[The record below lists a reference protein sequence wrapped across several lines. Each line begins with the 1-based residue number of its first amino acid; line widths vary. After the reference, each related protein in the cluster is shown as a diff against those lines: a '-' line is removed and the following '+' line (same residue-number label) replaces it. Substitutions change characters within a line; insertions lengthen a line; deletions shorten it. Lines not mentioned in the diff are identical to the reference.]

1 MTNYLIFGASRGLG
15 ALFSRELPKAGDTVW
30 VVSRSEPFLDEAD
43 GVERI
48 WIPADLSMRG
58 TGTLIA
64 QKYGD
69 EPLDVCLYNA
79 GIWEEDAFSEQYDY
93 EKVNDE
99 ETERIIAINLTSAII
114 SVQKLLPNLRR
125 SKNAKIIFTGS
136 VNGLDNSRQPEV
148 AYNAS
153 KFGLRGVTHAL
164 REVVRK
170 DRISVTCV
178 NLGSAAAT
186 KDEMEADANARSM
199 VSPDDLIA
207 VMRCIISLS
216 NASCVKEI
224 DLLAMADGV

>member
-15 ALFSRELPKAGDTVW
+15 ALFSRELPNAGDTVW
-30 VVSRSEPFLDEAD
+30 IVSRSEPYLDELD
-43 GVERI
+43 GVVRV

-58 TGTLIA
+58 TGSMIA

-69 EPLDVCLYNA
+69 APLDVCLYNA
-79 GIWEEDAFSEQYDY
+79 GIWEDDAFGDSYDY
-93 EKVNDE
+93 EKVKDE
-99 ETERIIAINLTSAII
+99 DTERIIAINLTSAIV

-136 VNGLDNSRQPEV
+136 INGMENSRAPEV
-148 AYNAS
+148 AYSAS

-178 NLGSAAAT
+178 NLGSASAT
-186 KDEMEADANARSM
+186 KDEMEADSNTRNT
-199 VSPDDLIA
+199 VSPDDLIS

-224 DLLAMADGV
+224 DLLAMSDGV